1 MTGLKNEFLVNAI
14 EISGSL
20 ALPDKTNA
28 GLYDFRADSEED
40 GVLFGKLLKPK
51 YNEDE
56 LIKSIDTVIFELLPI
71 EEPERPE
78 MVLKVIYDA
87 ALEEI
92 RLRDV
97 TIAEQTD
104 IILDLRAKVTE
115 LEIVSQSLRVEI
127 DGKELLV
134 ANADNQA
141 AQASSKVGSSLT
153 DLQNA
158 IQKATAESIQRVS
171 LFARNQALE
180 QELGALRDQL
190 FGKQG
195 KAAEG
200 AKVGEDFAAK
210 ILEIRKKDAEGDI
223 AYRARANKKTE
234 QWVNGP
240 TLELTNFTTNKDTTL
255 TFSISGDPIIRVPG
269 SVNLKAGETKTVVL
283 KEDIDWIRDQ
293 KPKGTIGTAGDKQY
307 RGSLKIKSSAGSSS
321 EVTLSIFLDKYRE
334 NGILGF

>member
-1 MTGLKNEFLVNAI
+1 MAMTGLKNESLVNAI

-20 ALPDKTNA
+20 ALPQKTNS
-28 GLYDFRADSEED
+28 GLYDFRADEDRD
-40 GVLFGKLLKPK
+40 GVLFGKLTKPK
-51 YNEDE
+51 YNEEE

-87 ALEEI
+87 ALEDI
-92 RLRDV
+92 RLRDI

-134 ANADNQA
+134 ANADNQSL
-141 AQASSKVGSSLT
+141 QANSKVASSLT

-180 QELGALRDQL
+180 QELGALREQL
-190 FGKQG
+190 YGKQG
-195 KAAEG
+195 KLAEG

-210 ILEIRKKDAEGDI
+210 IIEVKEKDLGDI
-223 AYRARANKKTE
+223 AYRARANKATE
-234 QWVNGP
+234 EWLNGP
-240 TLELTNFTTNKDTTL
+240 TLELTNFTTDKDTTISF
-255 TFSISGDPIIRVPG
+255 TISGDPIINVPG
-269 SVNLKAGETKTVVL
+269 SVTLKAGETKNVKLV
-283 KEDIDWIRDQ
+283 ENIGWIRDQ
-293 KPKGTIGTAGDKQY
+293 KPKGVIGTAGDREY
-307 RGSLKIKSSAGSSS
+307 RSSLKLKSSAGSSS
-321 EVTLSIFLDKYRE
+321 EVSLSIYLKKFR
-334 NGILGF
+334 GSS